1 MSTES
6 RSMGAAASQ
15 SGAGMSQAAADLA
28 ADDDLIH
35 LPPEL
40 SPFRRAIRRFLSH
53 KLALAG
59 FICLI
64 NMALL
69 ASAQAVV
76 SPFDPEKPHLFK
88 VNRPPD
94 TVNWMGT
101 DQVGRDVFSRIL
113 QGARVSLSV
122 GIVAVSIYVVI
133 GFIIGSIAGLAG
145 GYIDDAL
152 MRFTDFVMTFP
163 TFILIIILAGI
174 TGPNIFN
181 IMVIIGIFGWPGLA
195 RLFRGNILVMRE
207 LEYVMASRTLGA
219 SQRHIIARHILP
231 NIVGPVTVAITLGV
245 AGAILAEAG
254 LSFLGFGVTEP
265 AASWGSMINSAR
277 GIAFLAG
284 FPWLW
289 IAPGAAISIAVLSIN
304 FMGDGLRDAFD
315 VRGRSQSGE

>member
-6 RSMGAAASQ
+6 DAMAE
-15 SGAGMSQAAADLA
+15 SGSEPRAVSSQAAADLE
-28 ADDDLIH
+28 ADVIVE

-40 SPFRRAIRRFLSH
+40 SPFRRAFRRFLSH

-59 FICLI
+59 FIVLLT
-64 NMALL
+64 MALL
-69 ASAQAVV
+69 AATQAVV
-76 SPFDPEKPHLFK
+76 APFDPEKPHLFK

-94 TVNWMGT
+94 TVNWLGT

-122 GIVAVSIYVVI
+122 GIVAVSLYVVI

-145 GYIDDAL
+145 GYVDDVL

-207 LEYVMASRTLGA
+207 LEYVMASRALGA
-219 SQRHIIARHILP
+219 TQRHIIVRHILP

-265 AASWGSMINSAR
+265 AASWGSMINNAR

-289 IAPGAAISIAVLSIN
+289 IAPGAAISLAVLSIN

-315 VRGRSQSGE
+315 VRGRSQSGK

>member
-6 RSMGAAASQ
+6 RAMDERSAQ
-15 SGAGMSQAAADLA
+15 PGAGRSQAAADLA

-101 DQVGRDVFSRIL
+101 DQVGRDVFARIL

-207 LEYVMASRTLGA
+207 LEYVTASHALGA
-219 SQRHIIARHILP
+219 GYRYIIVRHILP

>member
-6 RSMGAAASQ
+6 DAMAESGSEPRAVSSQ
-15 SGAGMSQAAADLA
+15 EAADLE
-28 ADDDLIH
+28 ADVIVE

-40 SPFRRAIRRFLSH
+40 SPFRRAFRRFLSH

-59 FICLI
+59 FIILLT
-64 NMALL
+64 MALL
-69 ASAQAVV
+69 AATQAVV
-76 SPFDPEKPHLFK
+76 APFDPEKPHLFK

-94 TVNWMGT
+94 TVNWLGT

-122 GIVAVSIYVVI
+122 GIVAVSLYVVI

-145 GYIDDAL
+145 GYVDDVL

-207 LEYVMASRTLGA
+207 LEYVMASRALGA
-219 SQRHIIARHILP
+219 TQRHIIVRHILP

-265 AASWGSMINSAR
+265 AASWGSMINNAR

-289 IAPGAAISIAVLSIN
+289 IAPGAAISLAVLSIN

>member
-6 RSMGAAASQ
+6 DAMAE
-15 SGAGMSQAAADLA
+15 SGSEPRAVSSQAAADLE
-28 ADDDLIH
+28 ADVIVD

-40 SPFRRAIRRFLSH
+40 SPFRRAFRRFLSH

-59 FICLI
+59 FIILLT
-64 NMALL
+64 MALL
-69 ASAQAVV
+69 AATQAVV
-76 SPFDPEKPHLFK
+76 APFDPEKPHLFK

-94 TVNWMGT
+94 TVNWLGT

-122 GIVAVSIYVVI
+122 GIVAVSLYVVI

-145 GYIDDAL
+145 GYVDDVL

-207 LEYVMASRTLGA
+207 LEYVMASRALGA
-219 SQRHIIARHILP
+219 TQRHIIVRHILP

-265 AASWGSMINSAR
+265 AASWGSMINNAR

-289 IAPGAAISIAVLSIN
+289 IAPGAAISLAVLSIN

-315 VRGRSQSGE
+315 VRGRSQSGK

>member
-6 RSMGAAASQ
+6 DAMAE
-15 SGAGMSQAAADLA
+15 SGSEPRAVSSQAAADPE
-28 ADDDLIH
+28 ADVIVN

-40 SPFRRAIRRFLSH
+40 SPFRRAFRRFLSH

-59 FICLI
+59 FIVLLT
-64 NMALL
+64 MALL
-69 ASAQAVV
+69 AATQAVV
-76 SPFDPEKPHLFK
+76 APFDPEKPHLFK

-94 TVNWMGT
+94 TVNWLGT

-122 GIVAVSIYVVI
+122 GIVAVSLYVVI

-145 GYIDDAL
+145 GYVDDVL

-207 LEYVMASRTLGA
+207 LEYVMASRALGA
-219 SQRHIIARHILP
+219 TQRHIIVRHILP

-265 AASWGSMINSAR
+265 AASWGSMINNAR

-289 IAPGAAISIAVLSIN
+289 IAPGAAISLAVLSIN

>member
-6 RSMGAAASQ
+6 DAMAE
-15 SGAGMSQAAADLA
+15 SGSEPRAVSSQAAADLE
-28 ADDDLIH
+28 ADVIVE

-40 SPFRRAIRRFLSH
+40 SPFRRAFRRFLSH

-59 FICLI
+59 FIVLLT
-64 NMALL
+64 MALL
-69 ASAQAVV
+69 AATQAVV
-76 SPFDPEKPHLFK
+76 APFDPEKPHLFK
-88 VNRPPD
+88 VNKPPD
-94 TVNWMGT
+94 TVNWLGT

-122 GIVAVSIYVVI
+122 GIVAVSLYVVI

-145 GYIDDAL
+145 GYVDDVL

-207 LEYVMASRTLGA
+207 LEYVMASRALGA
-219 SQRHIIARHILP
+219 TQRHVIVRHILP

-265 AASWGSMINSAR
+265 AASWGSMINNAR

-289 IAPGAAISIAVLSIN
+289 IAPGAAISLAVLSIN

-315 VRGRSQSGE
+315 VRGRSQSGK

>member
-6 RSMGAAASQ
+6 DAMAE
-15 SGAGMSQAAADLA
+15 SGSEPRAVSSQAAADLE
-28 ADDDLIH
+28 ADVIVE

-40 SPFRRAIRRFLSH
+40 SPFRRAFRRFLSH

-59 FICLI
+59 FIVLLT
-64 NMALL
+64 MALL
-69 ASAQAVV
+69 AATQAIVA
-76 SPFDPEKPHLFK
+76 PFDPEKPHLFK
-88 VNRPPD
+88 VNKPPD
-94 TVNWMGT
+94 TVNWLGT

-122 GIVAVSIYVVI
+122 GIVAVSLYVVI

-145 GYIDDAL
+145 GYVDDVL

-207 LEYVMASRTLGA
+207 LEYVMASRALGA
-219 SQRHIIARHILP
+219 TQRHVIVRHILP

-265 AASWGSMINSAR
+265 AASWGSMINNAR

-289 IAPGAAISIAVLSIN
+289 IAPGAAISLAVLSIN

-315 VRGRSQSGE
+315 VRGRSQSGK

>member
-6 RSMGAAASQ
+6 DAMAE
-15 SGAGMSQAAADLA
+15 SGSEPRAVSSQAAADLE
-28 ADDDLIH
+28 ADVIVE

-40 SPFRRAIRRFLSH
+40 SPFRRAFRRFLSH

-59 FICLI
+59 FIILLT
-64 NMALL
+64 MALL
-69 ASAQAVV
+69 AATQAVV
-76 SPFDPEKPHLFK
+76 APFDPEKPHLFK

-94 TVNWMGT
+94 TVNWLGT

-122 GIVAVSIYVVI
+122 GIVAVSLYVVI

-145 GYIDDAL
+145 GYVDDVL

-207 LEYVMASRTLGA
+207 LEYVMASRALGA
-219 SQRHIIARHILP
+219 TQRHIIVRHILP

-265 AASWGSMINSAR
+265 AASWGSMINNAR

-289 IAPGAAISIAVLSIN
+289 IAPGAAISLAVLSIN

-315 VRGRSQSGE
+315 VRGRSQSGK